1 VGRLEAFM
9 LVATL
14 CVGMTGQG
22 MAQAPAWAWHTVQKG
37 ETLPSLAQRYQT
49 TVAALMKLNGW
60 TTPRPLRPGERIK
73 VPVKPHQ
80 SSTPSAKPTSNPAS
94 PPKAPTQPPSSQ
106 GVLVARKVLPSL
118 PQPRLLQVTVGKAI
132 ALKVPGLRSVSVAA
146 PEIADVQVLTAD
158 TLGVLGKKVGNTSLI
173 VVTATQTMIWEV
185 QVTPEPF
192 LRERLQQLIGLP
204 TVTIEVVKDAII
216 LTGTVPTQSE
226 RERATALAR
235 LFATTVLDLLRVE
248 EPPTPPTPP
257 KPALPSPEEIERA
270 IGIKGVRV
278 RLVGDSAVLEGTV
291 ETPDEATRAEKVAV
305 LLVPKV
311 INLLQV
317 RPLSADELQAL
328 IAIPTVKVR
337 ETPEALVLEGTVP
350 TQEDLNRLNE
360 LAGQARRKVVNWVKV
375 VAPPPPPTVT
385 FAQKVKD
392 AIGIPTVEVQ
402 GDEKG
407 LVLSGTVATQAEKER
422 ALRIAR
428 FMLGL
433 PPVPPPTPPTTP
445 TPLMV
450 VPGVGAA
457 PMPTPPTGAPTGAAP
472 AEPRLL
478 DLLEVKGGKQIRVE
492 LRVLE
497 INRTALRDLGVN
509 FPGLAEP
516 AVAAPPGVLPA
527 PGVAIGQIPNPA
539 TGGVTGVAQRTPIQA
554 FLQALEQRNVA
565 RTLSA
570 PSAVVLSGQEAR
582 FNVGGEI
589 PIPVATVAPGVGTT
603 TAVEFRP
610 FGLVMSVL
618 PTVEPNGKIRL
629 TVSAEV
635 SELDPGIAVNI
646 GGAIIFG
653 TRTRKASTQVELAS
667 QETLVMSGLVQRLTQ
682 TIINRVP
689 LLSKIPIL
697 GELFTS
703 RRFQQGET
711 ELAILVTPVLVE
723 PTEQ

>member
-1 VGRLEAFM
+1 
-9 LVATL
+9 
-14 CVGMTGQG
+14 
-22 MAQAPAWAWHTVQKG
+22 
-37 ETLPSLAQRYQT
+37 
-49 TVAALMKLNGW
+49 
-60 TTPRPLRPGERIK
+60 
-73 VPVKPHQ
+73 
-80 SSTPSAKPTSNPAS
+80 
-94 PPKAPTQPPSSQ
+94 
-106 GVLVARKVLPSL
+106 
-118 PQPRLLQVTVGKAI
+118 
-132 ALKVPGLRSVSVAA
+132 VSVAA

-235 LFATTVLDLLRVE
+235 LYATTVLDLLRVE

-311 INLLQV
+311 VNLLQV

-492 LRVLE
+492 LRVVE

-509 FPGLAEP
+509 FPGLAAQ

-527 PGVAIGQIPNPA
+527 PGVAIGQILNPA

-589 PIPVATVAPGVGTT
+589 PIPVATLAPGVGTT

-610 FGLVMSVL
+610 FGLAMSVL

-635 SELDPGIAVNI
+635 SELNPDITVNI

>member
-1 VGRLEAFM
+1 MGRLEAFM

-14 CVGMTGQG
+14 CVGMAGQG

-80 SSTPSAKPTSNPAS
+80 SSTPSAKPMGNPAS

-173 VVTATQTMIWEV
+173 VVTATQTMVWEV

-509 FPGLAEP
+509 FPALA
-516 AVAAPPGVLPA
+516 A

-554 FLQALEQRNVA
+554 LVQALENRNAA

-635 SELDPGIAVNI
+635 SELDFTIAVTI
-646 GGAIIFG
+646 GGAVIPG

>member
-1 VGRLEAFM
+1 MRRLIVVGRLEAFM

-14 CVGMTGQG
+14 CVGMAGQG

-37 ETLPSLAQRYQT
+37 ETLSALARHYQT
-49 TVAALMKLNGW
+49 TVAQLVKLNGW
-60 TTPRPLRPGERIK
+60 RKPRLLRLGERIK
-73 VPVKPHQ
+73 VPVKVQ
-80 SSTPSAKPTSNPAS
+80 PTTSV
-94 PPKAPTQPPSSQ
+94 KPSSERQ
-106 GVLVARKVLPSL
+106 QPSPIATAGRVLVAPVAQTMPTSASPVPRPSV
-118 PQPRLLQVTVGKAI
+118 LQVPVGKAI
-132 ALKVPGLRSVSVAA
+132 ALKVPGLRAVSVAA

-173 VVTATQTMIWEV
+173 VVTATQTMVWEV

-375 VAPPPPPTVT
+375 VAPPLPPTVT

-509 FPGLAEP
+509 FPALA
-516 AVAAPPGVLPA
+516 A

-539 TGGVTGVAQRTPIQA
+539 TGGVTGVAQRTPVQA
-554 FLQALEQRNVA
+554 LVQALENRNAA

-589 PIPVATVAPGVGTT
+589 PIPVATVAPSIGTT

-635 SELDPGIAVNI
+635 SELDFTIAVTI
-646 GGAIIFG
+646 GGAVIPG